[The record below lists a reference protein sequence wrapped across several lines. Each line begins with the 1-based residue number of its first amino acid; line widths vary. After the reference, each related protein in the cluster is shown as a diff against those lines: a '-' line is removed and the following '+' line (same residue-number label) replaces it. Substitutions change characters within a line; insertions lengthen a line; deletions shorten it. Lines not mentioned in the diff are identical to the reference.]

1 MAAKAPFLSAENLS
15 KQFGARPLFDGLD
28 FGIAEG
34 DRIGLVGPNGSG
46 KSTLLRVLA
55 RQVEPDGGSLIFRR
69 GIRVGYVPQDPV
81 LPEELSAEEAL
92 MAAFGDLPLEE
103 FEKMARVG
111 IWLGRLGFA
120 DPDQKVS
127 ALSGGWRKRLA
138 IGCELV
144 KEPDVLLLDEPTN
157 HLDVEGILE
166 LEEILAAEPAAFVVV
181 SHDRYFL
188 ENIARR
194 MLELD
199 RVYPEGLLQVDGKYS
214 DLLEKRDELRRN
226 QADYQESLANRAR
239 RELEWLR
246 RGPKARTTK
255 AKARIDEAHRLMD
268 ELAEVKGRQ
277 ATGAAGIDFSS
288 SGRKTKRLLH
298 AQGVGKSYDGQTVLR
313 GVDLLLGPGTRL
325 GVLGA
330 NGSGKS
336 TLLAIL
342 AGTLEPDAGTV
353 DRAPLLRTVYFE
365 QSRASL
371 DRTVSLKRALVP
383 QGGDSVIYQ
392 GRPIHV
398 ASWARRFLFRSEQL
412 ETPVS
417 QLSGGEQARIL
428 IARLMLEPADLLILD
443 EPTNDLD
450 IPTLEVLEESL
461 LEFPGAL
468 VLVTHDRYL
477 LDRVSTGI
485 LALEGG
491 RPRHFAEL
499 SQWAEHREAAARRP
513 ATKTPPA
520 PAKSAVAPA
529 KAVKKLSF
537 AEQKEFDG
545 LEKRILTAEAI
556 AAEHQAAVSDP
567 AVATDASRLNA
578 ACLALEAAR
587 REIDELYH
595 RWTELEEKRGA

>member
-15 KQFGARPLFDGLD
+15 KQFGARPLFEGLD
-28 FGIAEG
+28 FGIGEG

-55 RQVEPDGGSLIFRR
+55 KQSEPDGGSLIFRR
-69 GIRVGYVPQDPV
+69 GIRVGYVPQDPL

-92 MAAFGDLPLEE
+92 MAAFGDLPVEE
-103 FEKMARVG
+103 YEKMARVG

-120 DPDQKVS
+120 DPEQKV
-127 ALSGGWRKRLA
+127 ATLSGGWRKRLA
-138 IGCELV
+138 IGRELV

-157 HLDVEGILE
+157 HLDVEGIID
-166 LEEILAAEPAAFVVV
+166 LEEILKAEPAAFVVV

-188 ENIARR
+188 ENVAER

-214 DLLEKRDELRRN
+214 DLLEKRDELRGN

-255 AKARIDEAHRLMD
+255 AKARIDEAGRLMD

-277 ATGAAGIDFSS
+277 ATGAAAIDFSA

-298 AQGVGKSYDGQTVLR
+298 AQGVGKSFGDREVLR

-342 AGTLEPDAGTV
+342 AGTLEPDQGQV
-353 DRAPLLRTVYFE
+353 DRAPQLRTVYFE

-392 GRPIHV
+392 GKPVHV
-398 ASWARRFLFRSEQL
+398 ASWARRFLFRFEQL

-485 LALEGG
+485 LALDGG
-491 RPRHFAEL
+491 RPRLFAEL
-499 SQWAEHREAAARRP
+499 SQWTEHRAAAAQAARRP
-513 ATKTPPA
+513 ASPAKNAAA
-520 PAKSAVAPA
+520 PAA
-529 KAVKKLSF
+529 KAIKKLSF

-545 LEKRILTAEAI
+545 LEERILAAEAAAAGHQAALEDPAI
-556 AAEHQAAVSDP
+556 AADAARLQAVCQAI
-567 AVATDASRLNA
+567 
-578 ACLALEAAR
+578 EAAR
-587 REIDELYH
+587 VAVENLYH